1 MADGM
6 DPSIYKTLGELV
18 AEVRELRRTIEA
30 NAAQV
35 DRRLTDLEVDMIDL
49 QAWKNQMRGGATLAR
64 WVWTLLG
71 TGAGGTVVALIL
83 GLR

>member
-1 MADGM
+1 MAEPDT
-6 DPSIYKTLGELV
+6 SLYRTLGELV

-35 DRRLTDLEVDMIDL
+35 DRRLKDLEDDVSDIK
-49 QAWKNQMRGGATLAR
+49 AWKNQVRGGALVAR
-64 WVWTLLG
+64 WAWMLLG
-71 TGAGGTVVALIL
+71 TGVGGTAVALIL